1 MSIGQCRMAPERR
14 RICYTVMQ
22 IFLTEGQGQHSQK
35 KFHSRRG
42 GTCPEPIPIVFSF
55 TSPAISEELPE
66 LPQDFALPDTPEPR
80 RALRARRI
88 ISMLLKIS
96 DNCTNILSLL
106 PKYNV
111 IQRKSYCCSC
121 ERLTLWESW

>member
-66 LPQDFALPDTPEPR
+66 LPQDFALPGTPEPR

-88 ISMLLKIS
+88 SWIFS
-96 DNCTNILSLL
+96 DHHRI
-106 PKYNV
+106 
-111 IQRKSYCCSC
+111 R
-121 ERLTLWESW
+121 